1 MRAGQVEGLS
11 VRPFNIAAQEVKEE
25 EVESEGE
32 SEAEGVKGVRLRL
45 PEENEFV
52 RKLRDPRLPTPEEV
66 EEHNIRGHIPYR
78 DWCPICV
85 QAKGRGQYH
94 YKDKGA
100 AWVLPEYAWDYC
112 FPGDELGFKWTV
124 LVGTEKGAD
133 MAMATAVPVK
143 GGKNE
148 FISDKC
154 MDFIRENGIKKGRL
168 SLRLIRKIA

>member
-1 MRAGQVEGLS
+1 M
-11 VRPFNIAAQEVKEE
+11 KEE
-25 EVESEGE
+25 EGESGGE
-32 SEAEGVKGVRLRL
+32 SEVEGVKGFKLRL

-100 AWVLPEYAWDYC
+100 ARVLPEYAWDYC

-143 GGKNE
+143 GGEMNSFLTNVLNSSGK
-148 FISDKC
+148 
-154 MDFIRENGIKKGRL
+154 MVIRKVRL
-168 SLRLIRKIA
+168 SLSRTRRRV